1 MGSKSSIPATM
12 EDFVGRDGVFLVH
25 VRGVYRDLDGEVWVR
40 SDAPLKLPI
49 LLVNPK
55 NWISVEKHRRPDGV
69 FATHGRPGS
78 GDGKVNW
85 ENAAPVRQGNVTWFK
100 VEFHHGS

>member
-12 EDFVGRDGVFLVH
+12 EDFVGRDGVFMVH
-25 VRGVYRDLDGEVWVR
+25 VKETYRDSGGEVWVR
-40 SDAPLKLPI
+40 SDAPLKLPV

-55 NWISVEKHRRPDGV
+55 NWISVEKRRRPDGV
-69 FATHGRPGS
+69 FTTHGRPGS

-85 ENAAPVRQGNVTWFK
+85 ENASQTRPENTTWTK
-100 VEFHHGS
+100 VEFHYEG